1 MSGEAR
7 QAVQAVLVREL
18 LTVARSRAY
27 LGLVAGVSLVAAGV
41 LAAGGGVEV
50 GYVPAAIDLL
60 LPFELLVPAVA
71 VALGYRTITDDADR
85 GELDVLETYPVP
97 PWAYVVGVYA
107 GRAIAMVGALG
118 VPLALAGL
126 YLSTQSPPDP
136 TTLATHSGVD
146 SPVLF
151 VRFVGLTLLYGLV
164 ALALA
169 LAVSALAWSR
179 RTAIVL
185 AILLLGSVAIGIDLL
200 VLRGFGAGWVADQQ
214 LTTALAA
221 SPASAYRGLVFE
233 TVLYVAFDSE
243 SGYAAPAASVA
254 GLLAWLVAGL
264 GLTVAGVTRRN

>member
-18 LTVARSRAY
+18 LTVARSWAY

-41 LAAGGGVEV
+41 LVAGGGVEG

-97 PWAYVVGVYA
+97 PWAYVLGVYA
-107 GRAIAMVGALG
+107 GRALALAGALV
-118 VPLALAGL
+118 VPLAVAGL

-136 TTLATHSGVD
+136 TTLATHGGVD
-146 SPVLF
+146 SPLLF

-185 AILLLGSVAIGIDLL
+185 AILLLGSVAVGVDLL
-200 VLRGFGAGWVADQQ
+200 LLRGFGAGWIADQQ

-233 TVLYVAFDSE
+233 TVLYVAFDTE
-243 SGYAAPAASVA
+243 SGYAAPGASVA
-254 GLLAWLVAGL
+254 GLLAWLAAGL
-264 GLTVAGVTRRN
+264 ALTVVGVTWRN

>member
-1 MSGEAR
+1 MSGR
-7 QAVQAVLVREL
+7 QAVQTVLVREL

-27 LGLVAGVSLVAAGV
+27 LGLVVGITLVSAGV

-60 LPFELLVPAVA
+60 LPFEVLVPAVA
-71 VALGYRTITDDADR
+71 IALGYRTITDDADR

-97 PWAYVVGVYA
+97 PWAYVAGVYL
-107 GRAIAMVGALG
+107 GRALALVGAIGL
-118 VPLALAGL
+118 PLLLVGF

-136 TTLATHSGVD
+136 TTLETHGGVD

-151 VRFVGLTLLYGLV
+151 VRFAGLTLLYGLV

-185 AILLLGSVAIGIDLL
+185 GILLLGTVAIGVDLVL
-200 VLRGFGAGWVADQQ
+200 LRGFGTGWIADQQ

-233 TVLYVAFDSE
+233 TVLHVAFDAE
-243 SGYAAPAASVA
+243 TGYAAPGVSVLGLFA
-254 GLLAWLVAGL
+254 WLAVGLL
-264 GLTVAGVTRRN
+264 LTVAGVARRN

>member
-1 MSGEAR
+1 MSGGVR
-7 QAVQAVLVREL
+7 RAVQAVLVREL

-27 LGLVAGVSLVAAGV
+27 LGLVAGVSLVTAGV
-41 LAAGGGVEV
+41 LAVGGGVEV
-50 GYVPAAIDLL
+50 GYIPGAVDLL
-60 LPFELLVPAVA
+60 LPLELLVPAVA
-71 VALGYRTITDDADR
+71 VALGYRTVTDDADR

-97 PWAYVVGVYA
+97 PWAYVLGVYG
-107 GRAIAMVGALG
+107 GRAVALVGALG

-126 YLSTQSPPDP
+126 YLSAQSPPDP
-136 TTLATHSGVD
+136 TTVATHGGVD

-151 VRFVGLTLLYGLV
+151 IRFVGLTLLYGLA
-164 ALALA
+164 ALALT

-185 AILLLGSVAIGIDLL
+185 AILLLGAVAVGIDLL
-200 VLRGFGAGWVADQQ
+200 LLRGFGTGWIAESQ

-233 TVLYVAFDSE
+233 TVLYVAFDAE

-254 GLLAWLVAGL
+254 GLFAWLVTGL
-264 GLTVAGVTRRN
+264 VLTVVGVSRRD

>member
-27 LGLVAGVSLVAAGV
+27 LGLVAGLSLVAAGV
-41 LAAGGGVEV
+41 LAAGGGVEA

-97 PWAYVVGVYA
+97 PWAYVLGVYG
-107 GRAIAMVGALG
+107 GRALALAGALV
-118 VPLALAGL
+118 VPLAVAGL
-126 YLSTQSPPDP
+126 YLSTQSQPDP
-136 TTLATHSGVD
+136 ATLATHSGVD

-151 VRFVGLTLLYGLV
+151 VRFVGLTVLYGLV
-164 ALALA
+164 ALALT

-185 AILLLGSVAIGIDLL
+185 AILLLGSVAVGIDLL
-200 VLRGFGAGWVADQQ
+200 LLRGFGAGWIVDQQ

-233 TVLYVAFDSE
+233 TVLYVAFDTE
-243 SGYAAPAASVA
+243 SGYARPAASVA

-264 GLTVAGVTRRN
+264 ALTVVGVSRRN

>member
-18 LTVARSRAY
+18 LTVARSRVY

>member
-1 MSGEAR
+1 MTAGAMR
-7 QAVQAVLVREL
+7 AMQAVLVREL

-27 LGLVAGVSLVAAGV
+27 LALVAGVGMVSAGV
-41 LAAGGGVEV
+41 LAVGGGVEV

-60 LPFELLVPAVA
+60 LPFEVLVPAVA
-71 VALGYRTITDDADR
+71 IALGYRTITDDADR

-97 PWAYVVGVYA
+97 PWAYVLGVYA
-107 GRAIAMVGALG
+107 GRAFALVGAVAL
-118 VPLALAGL
+118 PLAIAGL

-136 TTLATHSGVD
+136 TTLSTHGGVD

-151 VRFVGLTLLYGLV
+151 VRFVGITVLYGLV

-185 AILLLGSVAIGIDLL
+185 GILLLGTVAIGIDLVL
-200 VLRGFGAGWVADQQ
+200 LRGFGTGWVADQQ
-214 LTTALAA
+214 LTAALAA

-233 TVLYVAFDSE
+233 TVLYVAFDAE
-243 SGYAAPAASVA
+243 SGYAAPGASVA
-254 GLLAWLVAGL
+254 GLLCWLAAGL
-264 GLTVAGVTRRN
+264 VLAVVGVTRRS

>member
-97 PWAYVVGVYA
+97 PWAYVLGVYA
-107 GRAIAMVGALG
+107 GRAIALVGALG

-164 ALALA
+164 ALALT

-185 AILLLGSVAIGIDLL
+185 AILLLGSVAVGIDLL
-200 VLRGFGAGWVADQQ
+200 LLRGFGAGWIADQQ

-264 GLTVAGVTRRN
+264 GLTVVGVTRRN